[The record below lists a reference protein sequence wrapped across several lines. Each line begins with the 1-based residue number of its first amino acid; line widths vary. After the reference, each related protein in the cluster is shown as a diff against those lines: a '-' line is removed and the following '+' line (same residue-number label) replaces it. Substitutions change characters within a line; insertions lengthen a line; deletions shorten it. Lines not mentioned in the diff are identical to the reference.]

1 MLKNKF
7 KIIKKWQYSIMNSSN
22 PIQGGLLGGVLKNDE
37 VFFATPSPPTNP
49 CLKSDINVVQ

>member
-22 PIQGGLLGGVLKNDE
+22 PIQGGLLGGVLKNDG
-37 VFFATPSPPTNP
+37 VFFATPSPPPTP
-49 CLKSDINVVQ
+49 V